1 MRGARLLVVKRKRR
15 VDAARVLAALHHTE
29 ARTSYQVADLV
40 TGVTDCRERK
50 PWLWWD
56 ICGEL
61 DKSPRVRRVFAG
73 QWLYLRGEL

>member
-15 VDAARVLAALHHTE
+15 VDAARVLAALHPAE
-29 ARTSYQVADLV
+29 PRTSYQVADLV

-73 QWLYLRGEL
+73 QWFYLRGEL